1 MHDTDDHPWQPY
13 WNDDYSTDNNAG
25 STYFNLTDG
34 QIMDCQFF
42 DTNYISYFAHDSTR
56 PLARNIFVSGRKG
69 PAASASVPTLAPS
82 TAGTVPTS
90 APATAETEPTVAPTP
105 SVTTSMRGL
114 KGFDYGLSPTLTAS
128 DFDCMVENG
137 FEFFVQRGFV
147 TWNTSHRGVIDIVDP
162 NLCMHLRRAHSAGL
176 DIKGIYLQPRPRFGI
191 LYSTVVLSLKQ
202 ELMRK
207 CRPFSNVPVYLSILD
222 SANNFVNI
230 GWKDD
235 QHKNR
240 NWLEGFLSACKMN
253 FESCGVLSSESA
265 WATVF
270 GEATFSRHVAEGVSL
285 WYSDDGSEA
294 NFQDY
299 ESHAFG
305 GFFQPRMKQYVRY
318 SSNICDIQVGLD
330 WTRQKKH

>member
-176 DIKGIYLQPRPRFGI
+176 DIQRHLPAASSEIWYFI
-191 LYSTVVLSLKQ
+191 FY
-202 ELMRK
+202 
-207 CRPFSNVPVYLSILD
+207 CRPVVEARADAQVQALLQRASVLVYL
-222 SANNFVNI
+222 
-230 GWKDD
+230 G
-235 QHKNR
+235 Q
-240 NWLEGFLSACKMN
+240 C
-253 FESCGVLSSESA
+253 
-265 WATVF
+265 
-270 GEATFSRHVAEGVSL
+270 
-285 WYSDDGSEA
+285 
-294 NFQDY
+294 Q
-299 ESHAFG
+299 
-305 GFFQPRMKQYVRY
+305 
-318 SSNICDIQVGLD
+318 
-330 WTRQKKH
+330 